1 MQASPGSPKTHTA
14 RNTDSSFSLSYH
26 RGADIGA
33 ILKSVVGGEIGY
45 FTRMMYSARNE
56 ALERLVGEC
65 MGRGGNAIIALR

>member
-1 MQASPGSPKTHTA
+1 MNVWICEGLVD
-14 RNTDSSFSLSYH
+14 NSL

-33 ILKSVVGGEIGY
+33 VLKSFVGGEIGF